1 MIFFQYC
8 IGFSMFNVFGACD
21 QNKNCRAWYT
31 NLSQVKSF
39 TNVGK
44 YAELKAGPR
53 CNPWG
58 TPNGTSVKYK

>member
-1 MIFFQYC
+1 
-8 IGFSMFNVFGACD
+8 MFNVFGACD